1 MNNKKGYFTVTF
13 KNGDIVDFNRRCYYV
28 EDFNNGT
35 MISFID
41 KGNNEEIISIINVS
55 EIKSIDRRIVDE
67 FVKPTENRFM

>member
-1 MNNKKGYFTVTF
+1 
-13 KNGDIVDFNRRCYYV
+13 
-28 EDFNNGT
+28 

-41 KGNNEEIISIINVS
+41 KGNNEIISIINVS

>member
-13 KNGDIVDFNRRCYYV
+13 KNGDIVDFNRRCDYI
-28 EDFNNGT
+28 EAFNNGT